1 MEDLEAAERT
11 ERPRVEIHRN
21 AWLLGGI
28 GTAAALLAA
37 AYLGRAAGPGGVVDW
52 AVAVVMGGLA
62 VAYLVAFVDART
74 PLLIADETGARVRI
88 GRTWLGLPW
97 HSVARLELTPQR
109 RLVLDGRLVVV
120 PTNAGHPGAPFSVPL
135 GVATRAVATGGALE
149 QALADL
155 APGKLVMQRLE
166 PSVSQAEPTGAA
178 DAAWLDDA
186 PHDEGP
192 SDAVPA
198 SSGEPTG
205 PLDGLPFGHAPMPAD
220 GPSAV
225 STRPID
231 GPPGPGRHLKDGRRS
246 DIVLGSLAL
255 DAVHQQITVAL
266 PEIEHLRRPDFPELD
281 IDPVVDPE
289 PIPDPVIGPQLATAR
304 RRLGLTV
311 ADLAGRTRVRAHV
324 IEAVEVDDFGPCG
337 GDFYA
342 RGHLRTLARVLGLD
356 GTELVATYDE
366 LYARTPVSP
375 REVFQAELATG
386 STSSL
391 RTSRGGPNWS
401 VLVAALMAI
410 VLAWS
415 IARLVIDGPV
425 DAALAPRLDGSGGVH
440 RAAAGSTEAVPV
452 IVRAAGGG
460 AHVVVRDGDGR
471 VIFTGDLAYGDSRS
485 LQVAPPVRVE
495 SSDGSVEVVLDGE
508 EEGALGE
515 VGQPATRSFVP

>member
-1 MEDLEAAERT
+1 MIDHFELDDNS
-11 ERPRVEIHRN
+11 ERPTVEIRRN

-28 GTAAALLAA
+28 GVAAALLAA
-37 AYLGRAAGPGGVVDW
+37 AYLGRAAGPGGVMDW
-52 AVAVVMGGLA
+52 AVAAVMGGLA
-62 VAYLVAFVDART
+62 IAYLVAFVDART

-109 RLVLDGRLVVV
+109 RLVVDGRLVVV
-120 PTNAGHPGAPFSVPL
+120 PTHAGHPGAPFSVPL
-135 GVATRAVATGGALE
+135 GVATRVAATGGALE

-155 APGKLVMQRLE
+155 APGKLVLQPTEPPATDLE
-166 PSVSQAEPTGAA
+166 PTPDAE
-178 DAAWLDDA
+178 WLDDA
-186 PHDEGP
+186 PRDDGP
-192 SDAVPA
+192 TDAVPA
-198 SSGEPTG
+198 QAGEPTG
-205 PLDGLPFGHAPMPAD
+205 PLDGSPFARTPLSAD

-225 STRPID
+225 TTRPVD
-231 GPPGPGRHLKDGRRS
+231 GPPGPGRHLKDRRRS

-255 DAVHQQITVAL
+255 DAVHDHITVAL
-266 PEIEHLRRPDFPELD
+266 PEVEHLRRPDFSELD
-281 IDPVVDPE
+281 IDLEADPE
-289 PIPDPVIGPQLATAR
+289 PIPDPVIGPELAKAR
-304 RRLGLTV
+304 RRLGITV
-311 ADLAGRTRVRAHV
+311 PDLAERTRVRAHV
-324 IEAVEVDDFGPCG
+324 IEAIEVDDFGPCG

-342 RGHLRTLARVLGLD
+342 RGHLRTLARVLGVD
-356 GTELVATYDE
+356 GAELVATYDE
-366 LYARTPVSP
+366 RYARTPVTP

-386 STSSL
+386 STSPL
-391 RTSRGGPNWS
+391 RSSRGGPNWS

-425 DAALAPRLDGSGGVH
+425 DASVTPRLDGSGGVH
-440 RAAAGSTEAVPV
+440 RAATGSTEAVPV

-471 VIFTGDLAYGDSRS
+471 VIFTGDLAYGASRA
-485 LQVAPPVRVE
+485 LQVAPPVRIE

>member
-1 MEDLEAAERT
+1 MDDLELEEQAER
-11 ERPRVEIHRN
+11 PSVEIHRN

-37 AYLGRAAGPGGVVDW
+37 AYLGRAAGPGGVLDW
-52 AVAVVMGGLA
+52 AVAAVMGGLA

-74 PLLIADETGARVRI
+74 PLLVADETGARVRI

-135 GVATRAVATGGALE
+135 GVATRVATTGGALE
-149 QALADL
+149 QALTDL
-155 APGKLVMQRLE
+155 APGKLVLSLPE
-166 PSVSQAEPTGAA
+166 PPVSDVEAA
-178 DAAWLDDA
+178 DAEWLDEA
-186 PHDEGP
+186 PHDDGP
-192 SDAVPA
+192 TDAVPA
-198 SSGEPTG
+198 PAGEPTG
-205 PLDGLPFGHAPMPAD
+205 PLDGLPLARTPMSAD

-225 STRPID
+225 TTRPVD
-231 GPPGPGRHLKDGRRS
+231 GPPGPGRHLKDRRRS

-281 IDPVVDPE
+281 FDPVADPE

-304 RRLGLTV
+304 RRLGITI
-311 ADLAGRTRVRAHV
+311 ADLAERTRVRVHV
-324 IEAVEVDDFGPCG
+324 IEAIEVDDFGPCG

-342 RGHLRTLARVLGLD
+342 RGHLRTLARVLRVD
-356 GTELVATYDE
+356 GGELVATYDE
-366 LYARTPVSP
+366 LYARTPVTP

-386 STSSL
+386 STSTL
-391 RTSRGGPNWS
+391 RSSRGGPNWS

-425 DAALAPRLDGSGGVH
+425 DAAVAPRLDGSGGVH
-440 RAAAGSTEAVPV
+440 RAATGSTEAVPV

-471 VIFTGDLAYGDSRS
+471 VIFTGDLAYGASRS
-485 LQVAPPVRVE
+485 LQVAPPVRIE